1 MVDSEHWTLQHC
13 SILRR
18 APHCTQLSR
27 LLCSAKL
34 NFMMHFARVKRH
46 ILSVVCNSAEPTF
59 PFWLFLHLPS
69 KQFHDFEVFLTLK
82 GVVVNIFHPPG
93 GGGLLSC
100 VRHLTPL
107 SLTAYTSLTP
117 DQQLIRGVTGRHY
130 QRWET
135 QPSAA
140 TIFKFINDLRKL
152 RTSSSASLSVC
163 CWEDQIKKFLANNIY
178 FGLSSPCRTRGP
190 CRTTSAKSARRL
202 VWCLEVWNVENTGG
216 K

>member
-46 ILSVVCNSAEPTF
+46 ILSVVCNSSEPKF
-59 PFWLFLHLPS
+59 PFRLFLHLLAS

-93 GGGLLSC
+93 GGGCCPASDIS
-100 VRHLTPL
+100 HLPARCL
-107 SLTAYTSLTP
+107 PAYTWQSADT
-117 DQQLIRGVTGRHY
+117 DQQLIGGLRGDCPPLMAG
-130 QRWET
+130 
-135 QPSAA
+135 
-140 TIFKFINDLRKL
+140 KL
-152 RTSSSASLSVC
+152 CPQLPQSSSLSLICVNWEPVPVFHCLSVVVVK
-163 CWEDQIKKFLANNIY
+163 I
-178 FGLSSPCRTRGP
+178 R
-190 CRTTSAKSARRL
+190 
-202 VWCLEVWNVENTGG
+202 
-216 K
+216 